1 MTICVFNS
9 FLSNLKSATFPTL
22 LMKKARKA
30 IDIAI
35 IITIIITFPRK
46 LLANV
51 NHTIDNIRYIV
62 NSRAITVR

>member
-1 MTICVFNS
+1 
-9 FLSNLKSATFPTL
+9 
-22 LMKKARKA
+22 MKKARKA